1 VSPLRMPWVI
11 GNPFLEFG
19 VPGARRGC
27 TVYGGLPQGVHPN
40 RLAMRNGKVIQR
52 RSHHGP
58 NR

>member
-1 VSPLRMPWVI
+1 LRIPWVM